1 MDYLTVKEIAELKNC
16 SERYVKKLCK
26 DGKIQTELQPHP
38 QNKQLCYMIPIMSL
52 SEDLQAKY
60 YKQKRTE
67 TGLLPEQEADK
78 AKKAEKPTVPQRSF
92 EELSAD
98 ERAEVNLWTDIVRE
112 WQGMRSAYKGSKTEF
127 DKLYVGKCQ
136 LEHSEIKV
144 STDILYRK
152 WNAYRNNNIEGL
164 IDKRGA
170 WNKGNSKI
178 PAPVWDAFLWYW
190 LDENQPT
197 VSLCY
202 RNTIDWTEE
211 FYPEFVCEIPAER
224 SFRRKIERDVK
235 YAIKVLLRE
244 GEKAFNDR
252 CAPYIMRMYEN
263 LDANDCWIAD
273 NHTFDIISLNEETK
287 HRLYLTAFTD
297 AKSGVMVGWNITE
310 SPCAQSTILALRH
323 GIMRFGIPKCIYVDN
338 GREFLNISFGGR
350 GNRSHKSME
359 DQPEPP
365 AILKR
370 LGIEMRNAIVR
381 NAKAKPIERTFRT
394 VKEQFSKLFEG
405 FCGGTILERP
415 ESLKFR
421 IKSGKIPRD
430 YEIRDIFD
438 SWIDGEYNC
447 QNYGGSERCFKGMS
461 RIDVWNKTIKEVRQ
475 ANERD
480 LNLMLMST
488 TRAQKIK
495 RNGVCLTVQGEKYWY
510 MNPKETIMNLRHE
523 VFVRYDPADLRSV
536 RLYDAATDKFMF
548 EWQLADIL
556 MLNYLETV
564 QENVADAQ
572 ERIRMTKK
580 FAHEQAAGITANLPN
595 EQRIT
600 MIEMTV
606 NKAEKN
612 KADGFKI
619 QMPKKIIPVMAG
631 EEYIN
636 DKQAVGAEEVPVEI
650 NLRTIAQSA
659 AERKER

>member
-1 MDYLTVKEIAELKNC
+1 MDYLTVKEVAALKGC
-16 SERYVKKLCK
+16 SERYIRTQIKSDKLQAEK
-26 DGKIQTELQPHP
+26 TINASNGHESYLVSIS
-38 QNKQLCYMIPIMSL
+38 SL
-52 SEDLQAKY
+52 SEELQVKY
-60 YKQKRTE
+60 HKQKRTE
-67 TGLLPEQEADK
+67 AGLLPE
-78 AKKAEKPTVPQRSF
+78 KKSDGVKPIKKPIVPQRSF
-92 EELSAD
+92 EKLSAD
-98 ERAEVNLWTDIVRE
+98 ERAEVNLWTEIVRE
-112 WQGMRSAYKGSKTEF
+112 WQGLRNKYKGSKTEF

-170 WNKGNSKI
+170 WNKGNCKI
-178 PAPVWDAFLWYW
+178 PAPVWDFFLYCW

-197 VSLCY
+197 ESLCY
-202 RNTIDWTEE
+202 RKTIDWTTE
-211 FYPEFVCEIPAER
+211 FYPELVCEIPTER
-224 SFRRKIERDVK
+224 SFRRRIERDVK
-235 YAIKVLLRE
+235 YAIKVLMRE

-263 LDANDCWIAD
+263 LEANDCWIAD
-273 NHTFDIISLNEETK
+273 NHTFDIISLDGKTK

-338 GREFLNISFGGR
+338 GREFLNISFGGK
-350 GNRSHKSME
+350 GHRSHKSME

-430 YEIRDIFD
+430 YEIRDVFD

-447 QNYGGSERCFKGMS
+447 QNYGGSERRFKGMS
-461 RIDVWNKTIKEVRQ
+461 RIDVWNKTITEVRQ
-475 ANERD
+475 ANPND

-495 RNGVCLTVQGEKYWY
+495 RNGVYVTICGEKYWY
-510 MNPKETIMNLRHE
+510 MNPEETIMNLQHE

-548 EWQLADIL
+548 EWQLADVL

-564 QENVADAQ
+564 QENVANAQ

-580 FAHEQAAGITANLPN
+580 FVHEQAAGITANLSN

-612 KADGFKI
+612 KTDKFKI
-619 QMPKKIIPVMAG
+619 QMPKRIIPVMAG

-636 DKQAVGAEEVPVEI
+636 EKQAAGAESIPVEI

-659 AERKER
+659 AERKG